1 MSTPSTVRLRIL
13 DNDYQVACPPEEK
26 EGLLSAARYLDEKMR
41 AIRSA
46 GNVIGTERIAV
57 MVGLNIAHELL
68 QNNGR
73 SVGDDRELQ
82 RLSDKI
88 AHALGNQSQLEL

>member
-26 EGLLSAARYLDEKMR
+26 DSLLQAANYLDEKMR

-57 MVGLNIAHELL
+57 LVGLNVVHDLL
-68 QNNGR
+68 QQNGQNL
-73 SVGDDRELQ
+73 GDGRELQ
-82 RLSDKI
+82 RLTDKI
-88 AHALGNQSQLEL
+88 TLALGSQSQLEL